1 MSATSPVAQSPL
13 VTDAREQM
21 IEHQVRAWEV
31 LDARVLSTLRAV
43 RREQFVADGLSYL
56 AFADTDVPLP
66 CGQHMLRPNVVGRLL
81 QSLELTGTERVL
93 EVGTGSGY
101 VTACL
106 ASLASRVKSLELF
119 AQLADLSRAN
129 LAAAGVRNVDVVT
142 ADAMQDGAQAP
153 EGSQSAGA
161 AGERFDAIAVTG
173 SLPVYDDRFQRQLA
187 IGGRLFVIVGDAPVM
202 DARVVRRVSEDGWVT
217 ESLFE
222 TVVAPLQNA
231 RRTPGFA
238 F

>member
-1 MSATSPVAQSPL
+1 MSATSSI

-31 LDARVLSTLRAV
+31 LDARVLSILRAV
-43 RREQFVADGLSYL
+43 PREKFVPAAQSYL

-66 CGQHMLRPNVVGRLL
+66 CAQHMLRPNVVGRLL
-81 QSLELTGTERVL
+81 QALELTGTDRVL
-93 EVGTGSGY
+93 EIGAGSGY

-106 ASLASRVKSLELF
+106 AALAADVKSLELF
-119 AQLADLSRAN
+119 PQLADLARSN
-129 LAAAGVRNVDVVT
+129 LAAAGVRNAEVVT
-142 ADAMQDGAQAP
+142 ADAMQDGAQAT
-153 EGSQSAGA
+153 AGTL
-161 AGERFDAIAVTG
+161 FNAIAVTG
-173 SLPVYDDRFQRQLA
+173 SLPVYDERFQRQLA

-202 DARVVRRVSEDGWVT
+202 DARLVRRVSENGWVT

-231 RRTPGFA
+231 RQTPGFA